1 MKINK
6 KCIIISITIVIISI
20 IVIALSINNDKEK
33 ISNGILV
40 QEAKMSNENLEKN
53 YNRSYKENFMKL
65 QSLPIITSNTSVNNK
80 VDLTASEQDN
90 LLTIEATRSYL
101 TEGGINKVRINIK
114 ANYVDGVKVTR
125 LKCDVGEQD
134 FDYMDQ
140 NGTTLS
146 FSTSGNSVSSS
157 FDIASTGKYTIF
169 IEYQKD
175 DEVRRKITVLTI
187 NTLVDPSSEHPKIS
201 INRNSENGR
210 IVTIN
215 ATNSSSKITE
225 IKIQKINS
233 KDENVDFST
242 QGTKIPITP
251 SNNVTA
257 TYTVSED
264 GMYRIY
270 AKAESGAYSTLT
282 TVLVQKSAIT
292 TNIVKDAD
300 NGRKITITS
309 TSIIDDIDTMKIA
322 KASDVTGSD
331 YFETNGTNIN
341 ITPGRTVTATYV
353 VPEDGTYIIY
363 VKDKFG
369 CSLRSQVILYEDEY
383 PISISAQQD
392 DDNDKLLHI
401 NASCSTEII
410 KEMKIASGR
419 YQTDYF
425 ETGGTNLNI
434 TQGNNVKVDYTI
446 NSSGYYT
453 IYAATDN
460 MKYTYTI
467 GINISETVNVESV
480 SLNKSETTMTIGNTE
495 KLTAT
500 INPSNAT
507 NKNVTWESDKPEIVK
522 VDNEGN
528 IEAVGVGEAVI
539 TVKTVDGN
547 KTAQCRV
554 TVKGIAVT
562 GVSLNK
568 NETTMTIGDTEKLTA
583 TINPSNAT
591 NKNVTWESDKP
602 EIVKVDNEGNI
613 EAVGVG
619 EAVITVKTVDGNKT
633 AQCIVTVEGIAVT
646 GVSLNKNETTMTIGN
661 TEKLTA
667 TINPSNATNKNVVWE
682 SDEPS
687 IADVDNTGNI
697 TAKGIGTTTIRVRT
711 VDGNKTAQ
719 CKVTVEGIAV
729 TGVSLNRN
737 ETTMTI
743 GNTEKLTATINPSNA
758 TNKNV
763 TWESD
768 KPDIVRVDNEG
779 NITAVGVGE
788 TVITVKTVDGNK
800 TAQCRV
806 TVKGIAVTGVSLNKN
821 ETTMT
826 IGNTE
831 KLTATI
837 NPSNATNKNV
847 VWESDKPDIVR
858 VDNEGNIEA
867 VGVGEAVITVKT
879 VDGNRTAQCRVT
891 VEGIAVTGVSL
902 NKNETTMTIGN
913 TEKLTA
919 TINPSNATNKNVTWE
934 SDKPDIVRVD
944 NEGNIEAVG
953 VGEAVI
959 TVKTVDGNRTAQCR
973 VTVEGIAV
981 TGVSLNKN
989 ETTMTIGN
997 TEKLTATINPSNATN
1012 KNVTWESD
1020 KPDIVRVDNEGNIE
1034 AVGVGETVITV
1045 KTVDG
1050 NKTAQCRVTV
1060 KGIAVTGVS
1069 LNKNET
1075 TMTIG
1080 NTEKL
1085 TATINPSNATNKNVT
1100 WESDKPDIVR
1110 VDNEGNIEAVG
1121 VGEAVITVKTV
1132 DGNRTAQCRVTVEGI
1147 AVTGVSLNKNETT
1160 MTIGNTEKLT
1170 ATINPSNATNKNV
1183 VWESDKPDIVRV
1195 DNEGNITAV
1204 GVGEAVITV
1213 KTVDGNKTA
1222 QCKVT
1227 VEGIAVTGVSLN
1239 KNETTMTIGNTEK
1252 LTATINPSNAT
1263 NKAVTWE
1270 STNTNV
1276 ATVDSTGKI
1285 TAVGVGEA
1293 TIRVTTIDG
1302 EYTAECKVTVEEIVV
1317 KVTGVSLN
1325 KSETTMTIGNTEQ
1338 LIATINPSNATNKNV
1353 RWESTNTNVATVDS
1367 TGKITAVGV
1376 GEATIRVTTIDGE
1389 YISECRITVNGGE
1402 EPEKPYEIIVD
1413 SQLQSNN
1420 TEATIKI
1427 TIAGDSSK
1435 INIIKIGKGSLNID
1449 YFKNNGGQILDINN
1463 NIAQIKVTENSI
1475 YTIYIEDIYGNVN
1488 LKEINITGIQQ
1499 PPENPDDNNGDN
1511 NNNGNNN
1518 NENSDS
1524 NQNNNQGNGNNSNI
1538 NQNTNN
1544 NEYYVDKLP
1553 YTGKTNNTEYFIITI
1568 VSIAILTA
1576 GTILIRKYVII

>member
-201 INRNSENGR
+201 ISRDSENGR

-233 KDENVDFST
+233 KDENVDFSI
-242 QGTKIPITP
+242 QGTTIPITP

-401 NASCSTEII
+401 SASCSTEII

-480 SLNKSETTMTIGNTE
+480 SLNKSETTI
-495 KLTAT
+495 
-500 INPSNAT
+500 
-507 NKNVTWESDKPEIVK
+507 
-522 VDNEGN
+522 
-528 IEAVGVGEAVI
+528 
-539 TVKTVDGN
+539 
-547 KTAQCRV
+547 
-554 TVKGIAVT
+554 
-562 GVSLNK
+562 
-568 NETTMTIGDTEKLTA
+568 
-583 TINPSNAT
+583 
-591 NKNVTWESDKP
+591 
-602 EIVKVDNEGNI
+602 
-613 EAVGVG
+613 
-619 EAVITVKTVDGNKT
+619 
-633 AQCIVTVEGIAVT
+633 
-646 GVSLNKNETTMTIGN
+646 
-661 TEKLTA
+661 
-667 TINPSNATNKNVVWE
+667 
-682 SDEPS
+682 
-687 IADVDNTGNI
+687 
-697 TAKGIGTTTIRVRT
+697 
-711 VDGNKTAQ
+711 
-719 CKVTVEGIAV
+719 
-729 TGVSLNRN
+729 
-737 ETTMTI
+737 
-743 GNTEKLTATINPSNA
+743 
-758 TNKNV
+758 
-763 TWESD
+763 
-768 KPDIVRVDNEG
+768 
-779 NITAVGVGE
+779 
-788 TVITVKTVDGNK
+788 
-800 TAQCRV
+800 
-806 TVKGIAVTGVSLNKN
+806 
-821 ETTMT
+821 
-826 IGNTE
+826 
-831 KLTATI
+831 
-837 NPSNATNKNV
+837 
-847 VWESDKPDIVR
+847 
-858 VDNEGNIEA
+858 
-867 VGVGEAVITVKT
+867 
-879 VDGNRTAQCRVT
+879 
-891 VEGIAVTGVSL
+891 
-902 NKNETTMTIGN
+902 
-913 TEKLTA
+913 
-919 TINPSNATNKNVTWE
+919 
-934 SDKPDIVRVD
+934 
-944 NEGNIEAVG
+944 
-953 VGEAVI
+953 
-959 TVKTVDGNRTAQCR
+959 
-973 VTVEGIAV
+973 
-981 TGVSLNKN
+981 
-989 ETTMTIGN
+989 
-997 TEKLTATINPSNATN
+997 
-1012 KNVTWESD
+1012 
-1020 KPDIVRVDNEGNIE
+1020 
-1034 AVGVGETVITV
+1034 
-1045 KTVDG
+1045 
-1050 NKTAQCRVTV
+1050 
-1060 KGIAVTGVS
+1060 
-1069 LNKNET
+1069 
-1075 TMTIG
+1075 
-1080 NTEKL
+1080 
-1085 TATINPSNATNKNVT
+1085 
-1100 WESDKPDIVR
+1100 
-1110 VDNEGNIEAVG
+1110 
-1121 VGEAVITVKTV
+1121 
-1132 DGNRTAQCRVTVEGI
+1132 
-1147 AVTGVSLNKNETT
+1147 
-1160 MTIGNTEKLT
+1160 
-1170 ATINPSNATNKNV
+1170 
-1183 VWESDKPDIVRV
+1183 
-1195 DNEGNITAV
+1195 
-1204 GVGEAVITV
+1204 
-1213 KTVDGNKTA
+1213 
-1222 QCKVT
+1222 
-1227 VEGIAVTGVSLN
+1227 
-1239 KNETTMTIGNTEK
+1239 TIGNTEK

-1270 STNTNV
+1270 SDEPSI
-1276 ATVDSTGKI
+1276 ADVD
-1285 TAVGVGEA
+1285 
-1293 TIRVTTIDG
+1293 
-1302 EYTAECKVTVEEIVV
+1302 
-1317 KVTGVSLN
+1317 N
-1325 KSETTMTIGNTEQ
+1325 
-1338 LIATINPSNATNKNV
+1338 
-1353 RWESTNTNVATVDS
+1353 

-1518 NENSDS
+1518 NENSGS